1 MTTTDINMRSL
12 VQLFLAACW
21 VVGIVL
27 AKGFWSTFFAVF
39 MPLWGYYLVAELFIT
54 RYLNV

>member
-1 MTTTDINMRSL
+1 MRSL